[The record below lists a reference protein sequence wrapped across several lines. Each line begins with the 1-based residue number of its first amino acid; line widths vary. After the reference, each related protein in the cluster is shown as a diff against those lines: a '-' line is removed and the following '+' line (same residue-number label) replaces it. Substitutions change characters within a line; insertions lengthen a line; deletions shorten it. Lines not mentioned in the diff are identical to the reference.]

1 MSAERSWK
9 QSFVQS
15 GSIEAKDPSPSR
27 QQPTGMIM
35 DEVMRDRGSFVNT
48 MVNWTVN
55 DSVIEAKNNLITMKN
70 EHSRLVMEEDRWR
83 KQHNHSRGNLQEA
96 WDKLV
101 QLRTH
106 ISLFRSAIEEAT
118 IEDVSSQA
126 AANAWKSSL
135 EPENINGSRVP
146 LTVEAAI
153 KLGDVHG
160 IREKIRLKEG
170 LQRKV
175 ALIEELLA
183 DLRMQLTRHS
193 SGK

>member
-1 MSAERSWK
+1 
-9 QSFVQS
+9 
-15 GSIEAKDPSPSR
+15 
-27 QQPTGMIM
+27 M
-35 DEVMRDRGSFVNT
+35 DMGEVMRDRGSFVS

-55 DSVIEAKNNLITMKN
+55 DGVIEAKNNLIVMKN
-70 EHSRLVMEEDRWR
+70 EHFRLIQEEDRWR

-126 AANAWKSSL
+126 AAHAWKSSL
-135 EPENINGSRVP
+135 EPENVNGSRVP

-193 SGK
+193 SGE

>member
-1 MSAERSWK
+1 
-9 QSFVQS
+9 
-15 GSIEAKDPSPSR
+15 
-27 QQPTGMIM
+27 M
-35 DEVMRDRGSFVNT
+35 DEAMRDRGSFVNT

-55 DSVIEAKNNLITMKN
+55 DSVIEAKNNLIVMKN
-70 EHSRLVMEEDRWR
+70 EHFRLIQEEDRWR
-83 KQHNHSRGNLQEA
+83 KQHNNSRGNLQEA

-126 AANAWKSSL
+126 AAHAWKSSS
-135 EPENINGSRVP
+135 EPENPNGSRVP

-193 SGK
+193 SGE